1 MISFSVLKFQFR
13 GKIFRDKIILRQEGS
28 NERGRRT
35 GRREESTD

>member
-1 MISFSVLKFQFR
+1 MINFPLLKFQFR
-13 GKIFRDKIILRQEGS
+13 RKIFRDKIILLQEGS